1 VEAELLATM
10 PTDRGAPIWKTTIH
24 ATGVEVDELLRASID
39 RRVRGAVGGIG
50 VQVELVHVRLYG
62 DEGIGHHTCY
72 IRVDTIPSGGGIAR
86 GDSASDIEGAV
97 ARAASRIGK
106 ALAREVEVGRWP
118 GRAAAS

>member
-1 VEAELLATM
+1 M
-10 PTDRGAPIWKTTIH
+10 WKTTIH
-24 ATGVEVDELLRASID
+24 ANGVEVDERLRASID
-39 RRVRGAVGGIG
+39 RRVRSAVGGIG
-50 VQVELVHVRLYG
+50 VQVGLVHVRLYA
-62 DEGIGHHTCY
+62 DDGIGHHTCY

-97 ARAASRIGK
+97 ARAASRIRK